1 MSVVDIH
8 THMLSERYVE
18 LLTTRS
24 DGVYRV
30 RDEIGDVRVLDKGGA
45 PFLTLTEGMFDY
57 PMRIKAMDA
66 AGVDLAV
73 ISLSAPNVYWGSAE
87 TSAEVARLTNDQLA
101 AAQRD
106 YPDRIRFLASLPWQH
121 PDRAVAELDRAVE
134 LGAVGVMVL
143 GNVAGASLTSETFAP
158 IWSAIDSRGLPVLLH
173 PTTPPGVEQMDV
185 SRYHLVWSAG
195 FTYDTTLALARM
207 ILDGFF
213 DRYQRLTIIGAHAG
227 GYLPFLL
234 PRLDQGFHSFASTR
248 ESIDRLP
255 SSYLPRLYVDSI
267 AYSEASLRFTI
278 DTFGQDHVLFGSDY
292 PHKCGRMDQMLEL
305 LDASTSGAATTAI
318 KGDNAER
325 IFDL

>member
-8 THMLSERYVE
+8 THMLSERYLE

-24 DGVYRV
+24 DGVYRI
-30 RDEIGDVRVLDKGGA
+30 RDGIGDVRVLDKGGA

-57 PMRIKAMDA
+57 PMRIKEMDA

-73 ISLSAPNVYWGSAE
+73 ISLSAPNVYWGSAD

-101 AAQRD
+101 AAQREH
-106 YPDRIRFLASLPWQH
+106 PDRIRFLASLPWQH
-121 PDRAVAELDRAVE
+121 PDRAVAELERAVG

-143 GNVAGASLTSETFAP
+143 GNVAGASLTEEAFAP
-158 IWSAIDSRGLPVLLH
+158 VWSAIDRRGLPVLVH

-195 FTYDTTLALARM
+195 FTYDTTLALSRM

-213 DRYQRLTIIGAHAG
+213 DRYRQLKIIGSHAG
-227 GYLPFLL
+227 GYLPFLM

-255 SSYLPRLYVDSI
+255 SSYLPQLYVDSI
-267 AYSEASLRFTI
+267 AYSEAALRFTV
-278 DTFGQDHVLFGSDY
+278 DTFGADHVLYGSDY

-305 LDASTSGAATTAI
+305 LDAGTSGQATTAI
-318 KGDNAER
+318 RGRNAER
-325 IFDL
+325 LFAL